1 MDQYGINGQSIAMGN
16 AQRSQVRDLNDRIR
30 SHNKDIAESL
40 TATAATNRTSD
51 QIRDAQAAA
60 QGIWT
65 GSGLPSKVK
74 SFNEWRDGGG
84 ASKSNVVANVASTQR
99 EGVPSSGEPTS
110 TDTLTTTEYP
120 DVFESDAADALADHS
135 SLSSAASDAV
145 SGAGKV
151 AGGLLSAAAG
161 GVDIYKDI
169 KAGGIA
175 GNNNWEKAGNLLQIG
190 GSIAD
195 MAGLIFPPAEL
206 IGGVL
211 DLASAATNEVGS
223 AEDESHS
230 SADLKPKISA
240 NTVATVATPITQ
252 SSIVGNVQ

>member
-1 MDQYGINGQSIAMGN
+1 MDQYGIDGQSIAMGN
-16 AQRSQVRDLNDRIR
+16 ARRSQVRDLNDRIK

-40 TATAATNRTSD
+40 TATAATNRTTD
-51 QIRDAQAAA
+51 QIRDAQNAA

-65 GSGLPSKVK
+65 GSGMPNKIK
-74 SFNEWRDGGG
+74 SFNAWKNGG
-84 ASKSNVVANVASTQR
+84 AASKPNVVADAASTQR
-99 EGVPSSGEPTS
+99 EGVPSTGEKTPT
-110 TDTLTTTEYP
+110 DKLTTTEYP
-120 DVFESDAADALADHS
+120 DVFESETADALADHS
-135 SLSSAASDAV
+135 SLSSTASDAV

-151 AGGLLSAAAG
+151 AGGLLSAAVG
-161 GVDIYKDI
+161 GVDIYKDV

-195 MAGLIFPPAEL
+195 IVGLAFPPAEL
-206 IGGVL
+206 LGGVL